1 MRPEAQQQI
10 LPLSLLIAG
19 LLVGVLC
26 WFVEGTLFWVLI
38 AVSAVLIVA
47 GLVAASR
54 TEAAKR
60 EKGGR

>member
-10 LPLSLLIAG
+10 LPLSLLIGG
-19 LLVGVLC
+19 LAVGGIC
-26 WFVEGTLFWVLI
+26 WFLDGTLFWVMV

-47 GLVAASR
+47 GLLVASR

-60 EKGGR
+60 DKKQ